1 MKGFYLFKIDTN
13 IRAKIDHIRE
23 NSKIGIE
30 KFLNKRTN

>member
-1 MKGFYLFKIDTN
+1 MKCMERDFIYLKFDTN

-30 KFLNKRTN
+30 KIP